1 MKREALSC
9 IEWQARRRHGNARES
24 QTNISSLWLKEN
36 LDEADVP
43 QNLEI
48 FFEVS
53 TECVPLQN
61 AACANFAKEKSESPL
76 CGAVERTEWIVA
88 LRHHQTEYAAG

>member
-1 MKREALSC
+1 MEMQGKAKQIFHPLEAEREFGRGAT
-9 IEWQARRRHGNARES
+9 A
-24 QTNISSLWLKEN
+24 
-36 LDEADVP
+36 P

-76 CGAVERTEWIVA
+76 CGAVEQTEWIMA
-88 LRHHQTEYAAG
+88 L